1 MTDGNRKMFDD
12 RLLKILDEEV
22 AKEKAKKKKKPI
34 LALKK
39 EKSLNYYSGWHDD
52 DMPNKKNF
60 LILIKNPP
68 LKSKN
73 EKHKYKV

>member
-1 MTDGNRKMFDD
+1 MFDD

-39 EKSLNYYSGWHDD
+39 EKNLNYYSGWHEDD
-52 DMPNKKNF
+52 KPITQETKEAIQKNF
-60 LILIKNPP
+60 QMLNEKIKN
-68 LKSKN
+68 
-73 EKHKYKV
+73 YIY